1 MMSALYCTRRT
12 FSSAPV
18 MMGKLSP
25 EDCWDILRASK
36 VICFDVDSTVSSEEG
51 IDELA
56 DFLGK
61 GPAVTELTNQAMG
74 GGMLFHDALQA
85 RLDIMHP
92 SRQNISDMLE
102 TQPPQLS
109 PGIADLFKAL
119 RNHNKEIY
127 LVSGGFRPLINPMA
141 EKLDVA
147 VPTNI
152 YANEFLFNN
161 DGTYRDFDRSEPTSR
176 AGGKAKAVA
185 SIKAKHGG
193 CKVVMI
199 GDGMTDVE
207 AKYEEGGADL
217 VIGFGGIVTREAVK
231 EAADIFVTDFKEIS
245 EQLS

>member
-1 MMSALYCTRRT
+1 
-12 FSSAPV
+12 
-18 MMGKLSP
+18 MGKLSP

-61 GPAVTELTNQAMG
+61 GPA
-74 GGMLFHDALQA
+74 
-85 RLDIMHP
+85 
-92 SRQNISDMLE
+92 
-102 TQPPQLS
+102 LS